1 MRRISQW
8 AREEGLGWQW
18 AEAIERNRLRYG
30 SVACSRLLAELFLFF
45 DGHLGINEDTAAEL
59 ANEDFL
65 ACADVELALCG
76 NLAVATAATVALY
89 LHYGE
94 TVVCVLAD
102 TLEGGEETLIDVLLQ
117 LGGAEHERFGL
128 VLCLGEYGV

>member
-30 SVACSRLLAELFLFF
+30 SVACSCLLAGFF
-45 DGHLGINEDTAAEL
+45 DGHLRVNEDTAAEL

-65 ACADVELALCG
+65 ACSDVELALCG
-76 NLAVATAATVALY
+76 NLAVATAATVTLY

-128 VLCLGEYGV
+128 VLGLCEDGV